1 MPWLKPL
8 PDPVRRPGADLEWHQ
23 IEVQGRRA
31 SYGVGGDG
39 PPVLFLHGWALG
51 NHAYKRAVRRL
62 TDRGCRVYAPA
73 MPGFSRSADLPR
85 DTMSIEG
92 YAGWV
97 DQFMEAAGIDEPALV
112 IGHSFGGGVAI
123 KLANDFPDRVRYL
136 VLLNSVGGGTGV
148 HFGARPPW
156 DWVMGF
162 AREFLPL
169 PKGVELLQ
177 AIRQDIVTNMLTN
190 PLALV
195 RAGDLARTADL
206 TSELAEL
213 RSRKMPV
220 LALTSDDDSVI
231 PRVAFDALCTA
242 VGTEGRFISGRHSW
256 LLADPGAFG
265 EVMRN
270 LVEVQ
275 VAEHRHTTATTR
287 AAQIS
292 ELLELTSVPRRRAR
306 SLVREASPL
315 WLMTE
320 SPVVLAGD
328 LAMCHPTLKRNE
340 VRAVARPIEGSFAV
354 HLTVVAHDRPGLLAD
369 SAAVLAGH
377 GLSVSEASAG
387 TWGGLALHG
396 FTLQPDGPI
405 DDDTWADLGRDLE
418 AMVGSPVS
426 PHFAFMP
433 LGLACAE
440 ADGED
445 IGRSLVRVT
454 AKDQVGLL
462 WAICRWFADH
472 DISIE
477 AVHASTEQGVA
488 SDTFVVQGKVDADA
502 LAAHLSSTANGNR
515 SRNPLGGL
523 HAWCPL
529 APVQE
534 ALAIL
539 QRNGRNL
546 IKIENTCSCS

>member
-1 MPWLKPL
+1 MRTLWPSPL
-8 PDPVRRPGADLEWHQ
+8 PEPVRRPGADLEWHP
-23 IEVQGRRA
+23 IEVQDRRA
-31 SYGVGGDG
+31 SYGVGGEG

-73 MPGFSRSADLPR
+73 MPGFARSADLPNGS
-85 DTMSIEG
+85 MSITG
-92 YAGWV
+92 YAAWV
-97 DQFMEAAGIDEPALV
+97 DDFMASAGIDEPALV

-123 KLANDFPDRVRYL
+123 KLAHDFPERVRYL

-156 DWVMGF
+156 DWALGF

-177 AIRQDIVTNMLTN
+177 AMRRDLVTNMMTN

-206 TSELAEL
+206 TLELAEL
-213 RSRKMPV
+213 RARKLPV
-220 LALTSDDDSVI
+220 LALTSESDSVI
-231 PRVAFDALCTA
+231 PRDAFDALCAA

-275 VAEHRHTTATTR
+275 VAEHRQSSATTR
-287 AAQIS
+287 AAQIA
-292 ELLELTSVPRRRAR
+292 ELLQLTSVPARRAR
-306 SLVREASPL
+306 ALVREASPL

-320 SPVVLAGD
+320 SPGVLAGD
-328 LAMCHPTLKRNE
+328 LAMCHPPLKRNE
-340 VRAVARPIEGSFAV
+340 VRAVARPIDNSYAV

-377 GLSVSEASAG
+377 GLSVAEASAG
-387 TWGGLALHG
+387 TWGGLALHA
-396 FTLQPDGPI
+396 FTLQPDGPL
-405 DDDTWADLGRDLE
+405 DDDAWARVGHDLE
-418 AMVGSPVS
+418 AMVTTPVRPS
-426 PHFAFMP
+426 FVFMP
-433 LGLACAE
+433 LGRATVE
-440 ADGED
+440 ADGEAV
-445 IGRSLVRVT
+445 GRSLVRVT
-454 AKDQVGLL
+454 ARDQIGLL

-472 DISIE
+472 HISIE
-477 AVHASTEQGVA
+477 SVHASTLHGVA
-488 SDTFVVQGKVDADA
+488 SDTLVVAGKVDADA
-502 LAAHLSSTANGNR
+502 LAAHLSNPVTNGHR
-515 SRNPLGGL
+515 PLL
-523 HAWCPL
+523 RIPKSWCPFHH
-529 APVQE
+529 
-534 ALAIL
+534 
-539 QRNGRNL
+539 G
-546 IKIENTCSCS
+546 